1 MPSWIAAI
9 ARAEGGRISFERFME
24 LALSHPRHG
33 YYTRHIS
40 AVGSSGDFATA
51 LTIGDALV
59 RSIANWV
66 RVEAQRM
73 ALPKLNIIEMGGG
86 GGHLAR
92 GIFRTFRPWDRVRY
106 QIVEISQSL
115 QKSQERALHGR
126 KIRWQTTIEAALD
139 AADGQAIV
147 LANEFVDAFP
157 CRRFERATEGWRE
170 IILSLEGDVWR
181 EQLDPGSSEMVESST
196 FSICCPIGQRIETH
210 GSYRRWLENLTRHLV
225 RGALLAIDYGGWP
238 AEIYHRK
245 PRGTVRAFFRHER
258 LEGMQVYLRPGHQD
272 LTADVNF
279 LDLRNWGEALG
290 LITVDFVDQAEF
302 IRRWDHPRR
311 KWHNPADTYLSDESA
326 MGSAIKVLHQRK
338 TSKTDSEN

>member
-1 MPSWIAAI
+1 MQSWIAEI

-24 LALSHPRHG
+24 LALSHPTHG

-51 LTIGDALV
+51 LTIGNALV

-66 RVEAQRM
+66 RTEARHM

-92 GIFRTFRPWDRVRY
+92 GILRTFSPWDRIRY
-106 QIVEISQSL
+106 QIVEISESL
-115 QKSQERALHGR
+115 QESQEKALHGR
-126 KIRWQTTIEAALD
+126 KIGWQTTIEAALD

-147 LANEFVDAFP
+147 LANEFADAFP
-157 CRRFERATEGWRE
+157 CKRFELTIEGWRE
-170 IILSLEGDVWR
+170 IILSLDGDLWR

-196 FSICCPIGQRIETH
+196 FSIRCPTGQRVETH
-210 GSYRRWLENLTRHLV
+210 GSYRRWLENVARHLV
-225 RGALLAIDYGGWP
+225 RGALLAIDYGGLP
-238 AEIYHRK
+238 AEIYQRK
-245 PRGTVRAFFRHER
+245 PGGTVRAFYRHER

-290 LITVDFVDQAEF
+290 LITVDFANQAEF
-302 IRRWDHPRR
+302 IRRWDAPKR
-311 KWHNPADTYLSDESA
+311 KRYNLADTYLSDESA
-326 MGSAIKVLHQRK
+326 MGSAMKVLHQRK
-338 TSKTDSEN
+338 TI

>member
-1 MPSWIAAI
+1 MQSWIAEI
-9 ARAEGGRISFERFME
+9 ARAEGGKISFERFME
-24 LALSHPRHG
+24 LALSHPTHG
-33 YYTRHIS
+33 YYTRYIS

-51 LTIGDALV
+51 LTIGYALV

-66 RVEAQRM
+66 RVEARHM

-92 GIFRTFRPWDRVRY
+92 EIFRTFSPWDQIRY
-106 QIVEISQSL
+106 QIVEISESL
-115 QKSQERALHGR
+115 QKSQEKALHGR

-157 CRRFERATEGWRE
+157 CKRFELTIEGWRE
-170 IILSLEGDVWR
+170 IILSLDGDVWR
-181 EQLDPGSSEMVESST
+181 EQLDPGSSEIVESSI
-196 FSICCPIGQRIETH
+196 FSIRWPIGQRVETH
-210 GSYRRWLENLTRHLV
+210 GSYRRWLENAARHLV
-225 RGALLAIDYGGWP
+225 RGALLAIDYGGLP
-238 AEIYHRK
+238 AEIYRRK
-245 PRGTVRAFFRHER
+245 PGGTVRAFYRHER

-272 LTADVNF
+272 LTADINF

-290 LITVDFVDQAEF
+290 LITVDFANQAEF

-311 KWHNPADTYLSDESA
+311 KRYSLADTYLSDESA
-326 MGSAIKVLHQRK
+326 MGSAMKVLHQRK
-338 TSKTDSEN
+338 TI